1 MKLSHVRTVQCTVG
15 FDGSDACE
23 KSAELFQEVDVQVSI
38 QVLGSFGH
46 SLAYMCDGPAVQRIR
61 FVVQWPYAW
70 SLENCPSEVSVCV
83 SRVRRG

>member
-1 MKLSHVRTVQCTVG
+1 MKLSQVHTVQCTVG

-46 SLAYMCDGPAVQRIR
+46 SLAYMCDGPAVHCRSVAIC
-61 FVVQWPYAW
+61 
-70 SLENCPSEVSVCV
+70 LE
-83 SRVRRG
+83 SRKLS